1 MQPDFEEKTYISD
14 DGLRLYYRKYNNI
27 NDSKDNNRK
36 TAILCLAGLS
46 RNSKD
51 FHKLASHLQKNG
63 HMVICP
69 DYRGRGKS
77 AFDMNIENYQPA
89 VYLNDIRHLLTLL
102 NIHHINIIGT
112 SLGGILAM
120 AMAATMPTYLKS
132 VILNDI
138 GAKIEP
144 SAISRIIS
152 DLSLNRTYDNWEQA
166 INNTKEMFKKNNFAN
181 KDDWQEL
188 AEASLKKYPD
198 GRIGN
203 DWDIN
208 IIKQLQ
214 DNSSAP
220 ITDLWPLFNGLKNIP
235 TLVIRGEK
243 SDLFSAKTLEEMINI
258 MPDISNITIKDTGHV
273 PSLNE
278 KKAREAIDEFYRTNI

>member
-1 MQPDFEEKTYISD
+1 MQFEFEEKTYIGN
-14 DGLRLYYRKYNNI
+14 DGLRLYYRQYNAI
-27 NDSKDNNRK
+27 NNDKKNV
-36 TAILCLAGLS
+36 ILCLAGLS

-51 FHKLASHLQKNG
+51 FHKLACHLQKNG

-77 AFDMNIENYQPA
+77 AFDGNIENYQPA
-89 VYLNDIRHLLTLL
+89 VYLDDIRHLLALL

-120 AMAATMPTYLKS
+120 AMTATMPAYLKT

-144 SAISRIIS
+144 LSISRIIS
-152 DLSLNRTYDNWEQA
+152 DLSLNNKYDNWDIA
-166 INNTKEMFKKNNFAN
+166 INNVKKMFEKNNFAN

-188 AEASLKKYPD
+188 AKASLKEYPD

-214 DNSSAP
+214 NNQSAP
-220 ITDLWPLFNGLKNIP
+220 LPDLWPLFNGLKNIP

-243 SDLFSAKTLEEMINI
+243 SDLFSAKTLEKMIKK
-258 MPDISNITIKDTGHV
+258 MPSMQNVTIKDTGHV

-278 KKAREAIDEFYRTNI
+278 KKSRKAIDEFYRTNI